1 MLNVR
6 VIDAPKVVLVEVN
19 PTRKIADPHP
29 VGLHLDRVGGR
40 VDGEA
45 LLERPGEPGL
55 RREAMR
61 GEVSKRRPVAPHLL
75 LDAAVVRKT
84 GRPGG
89 VAVEGPLAF
98 PAGGLIPR
106 GPS

>member
-1 MLNVR
+1 MLNAR
-6 VIDAPKVVLVEVN
+6 VVDAPKVALVEVD

-29 VGLHLDRVGGR
+29 VGLHLDGVGGR

-45 LLERPGEPGL
+45 LLERPGEACL

-61 GEVSKRRPVAPHLL
+61 GEVPKRRPVAPHLL

-84 GRPGG
+84 GRLRSL
-89 VAVEGPLAF
+89 AVEALLAF
-98 PAGGLIPR
+98 APDVRLAGG
-106 GPS
+106 